1 MIKIYHNPRCRKSR
15 AGVEYLNDNNKDFE
29 IVEYLKQTF
38 TIDELSKLLKKL
50 NVPVL
55 DLVRKQE
62 AYYKSDLKGKTFT
75 EQEWLEILAK
85 NPKLIRRPI
94 IETEKKAIIAEDL
107 SVLDS
112 FFN

>member
-15 AGVEYLNDNNKDFE
+15 AGLEYLKTNNKEFE
-29 IVEYLKQTF
+29 IVEYLNQPLTVE
-38 TIDELSKLLKKL
+38 ELSKLLKKL
-50 NVPVL
+50 NVPVQ

-75 EQEWLEILAK
+75 EQQWLEILAK

-94 IETEKKAIIAEDL
+94 IETEKKAIIAENL
-107 SVLDS
+107 SVLGN
-112 FFN
+112 FF

>member
-29 IVEYLKQTF
+29 TVEYLKQTL

-62 AYYKSDLKGKTFT
+62 SYYKSDLKGKTFT
-75 EQEWLEILAK
+75 ERQWLEILAK